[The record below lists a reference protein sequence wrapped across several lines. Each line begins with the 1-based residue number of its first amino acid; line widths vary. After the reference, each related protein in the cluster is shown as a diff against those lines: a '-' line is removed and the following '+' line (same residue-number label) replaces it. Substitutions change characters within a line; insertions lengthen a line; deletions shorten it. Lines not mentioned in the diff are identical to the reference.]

1 MFNRATM
8 LSAVVATMIAAPALA
23 GGDLV
28 GEAGPELEIKEWCG
42 TDNLGNS
49 LKSMRGKAVIIEFF
63 ATW

>member
-1 MFNRATM
+1 MFNRAVT
-8 LSAVVATMIAAPALA
+8 LGAFAAAMIAAPAIA
-23 GGDLV
+23 GSDLV

-42 TDNLGNS
+42 SDDLGPS